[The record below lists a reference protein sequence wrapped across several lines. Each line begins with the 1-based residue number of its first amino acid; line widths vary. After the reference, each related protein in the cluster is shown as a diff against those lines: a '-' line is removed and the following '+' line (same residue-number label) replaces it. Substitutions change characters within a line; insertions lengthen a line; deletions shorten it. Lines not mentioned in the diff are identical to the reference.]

1 MKISETESERLS
13 EKKCETAGNLLSFLT
28 NEIHTVVAS
37 TIDDAGLPVTC
48 AIDMMDSDENS
59 LYFLTARGKGF
70 YHRLKRQKFIA
81 LTGVKGRDT
90 MSSVAV
96 SVRGSVEEAGDIVL
110 SHLLEKNPYM
120 LEIYP
125 TAESRKALSAFRI
138 YDGSGEFFD
147 LSVKPIV
154 RKFFGFGSCISE
166 SDVMEISDSCTDCGL
181 CLAACPQQCIDSGTV
196 PFRIRSEN
204 CLMCGR
210 CIEICP
216 QKAVSKGRSYES

>member
-1 MKISETESERLS
+1 MKISETELERSSERKY
-13 EKKCETAGNLLSFLT
+13 ENAGEILSFLT

-37 TIDDAGLPVTC
+37 TVDDDSLPVTC
-48 AIDMMDSDENS
+48 AIDMMDSDENG

-70 YHRLKRQKFIA
+70 YHRLKKRKFIA
-81 LTGVKGRDT
+81 LTGVKGKDT
-90 MSSVAV
+90 MSSVAL
-96 SVRGSVEEAGDIVL
+96 SVRGHVEEERDIVL
-110 SHLLEKNPYM
+110 SHLFEKNPYM

-125 TAESRKALSAFRI
+125 TEGSRKALSAFRI
-138 YDGSGEFFD
+138 YDGTGEFFD

-154 RKFFGFGSCISE
+154 RKSFSFGSCISE
-166 SDVMEISDSCTDCGL
+166 PDVMEISDSCTGCGL

-204 CLMCGR
+204 CLICGR

-216 QKAVSKGRSYES
+216 QKAVSRRRNYES

>member
-13 EKKCETAGNLLSFLT
+13 EKKCETAGDLLSFLS

-37 TIDDAGLPVTC
+37 TIDDDSLPVTC

-70 YHRLKRQKFIA
+70 YHRLKKHKFIA

-125 TAESRKALSAFRI
+125 TEESRKVLSAFRI
-138 YDGSGEFFD
+138 YDGSGDFFD

-154 RKFFGFGSCISE
+154 RKSFGFGRCSPE
-166 SDVMEISDSCTDCGL
+166 SDVIEISASCTGCGL
-181 CLAACPQQCIDSGTV
+181 CLAACPQQCIDAGSV
-196 PFRIRSEN
+196 PFRVRSEN

-216 QKAVSKGRSYES
+216 QKAVSRRKTNES

>member
-1 MKISETESERLS
+1 MKISETELEKSSERKYES
-13 EKKCETAGNLLSFLT
+13 AGDFLSFLT

-37 TIDDAGLPVTC
+37 TVDDDSLPVTC
-48 AIDMMDSDENS
+48 AIDIMDSDENS

-81 LTGVKGRDT
+81 LTGIKGKDT

-96 SVRGSVEEAGDIVL
+96 SVCGHVEEERDIVL

-125 TAESRKALSAFRI
+125 TEESRKALSAFRI
-138 YDGSGEFFD
+138 YDGTGEFFD

-154 RKFFGFGSCISE
+154 RKSFSFGNCSAE
-166 SDVMEISDSCTDCGL
+166 SDAMEISDSCTGCGL
-181 CLAACPQQCIDSGTV
+181 CLAACPQQCIDSSTV
-196 PFRIRSEN
+196 PFCIRNEN

-216 QKAVSKGRSYES
+216 QKAVSRRRSYDS

>member
-1 MKISETESERLS
+1 MKISETELEKFSEG
-13 EKKCETAGNLLSFLT
+13 KGETAGDFLSFLT

-37 TIDDAGLPVTC
+37 TVDDDSLPVTC
-48 AIDMMDSDENS
+48 AIDMMDSDESS

-70 YHRLKRQKFIA
+70 YHRLKKRNFIA
-81 LTGVKGRDT
+81 LTGVKGDDT
-90 MSSVAV
+90 MSSIAV
-96 SVRGSVEEAGDIVL
+96 SIRGYVEEVEDIVL

-120 LEIYP
+120 LKIYP
-125 TAESRKALSAFRI
+125 TVESRKALSAFKI
-138 YDGSGEFFD
+138 YKGVGEFFD

-154 RKFFGFGSCISE
+154 RKSFSFGSCSAETEII
-166 SDVMEISDSCTDCGL
+166 EISDGCTGCEL
-181 CLAACPQQCIDSGTV
+181 CLAACPQQCIDTSSV

-216 QKAVSKGRSYES
+216 RKAVSRGKGNES

>member
-1 MKISETESERLS
+1 MKISETELEKSSERKYES
-13 EKKCETAGNLLSFLT
+13 AGDFLSFLT

-37 TIDDAGLPVTC
+37 TADDDILPVTC
-48 AIDMMDSDENS
+48 AIDMMDSDENG

-81 LTGVKGRDT
+81 LTGIKGKDT

-96 SVRGSVEEAGDIVL
+96 SVRGHVEEAGDIVL
-110 SHLLEKNPYM
+110 SHLLKKNPYM

-125 TAESRKALSAFRI
+125 AEESRKALSAFRI
-138 YDGSGEFFD
+138 YDGTGEFFD
-147 LSVKPIV
+147 LSVNPIV
-154 RKFFGFGSCISE
+154 RKSFSFGSCSAKA
-166 SDVMEISDSCTDCGL
+166 DVMEISDSCTGCGL
-181 CLAACPQQCIDSGTV
+181 CLATCPQQCIDSSTV
-196 PFRIRSEN
+196 PFRIRNEN

-216 QKAVSKGRSYES
+216 QKAVSRRKSNES

>member
-1 MKISETESERLS
+1 MKISETESERFS
-13 EKKCETAGNLLSFLT
+13 ERKYENAGEILSFLT

-37 TIDDAGLPVTC
+37 TVDDDSLPVTC
-48 AIDMMDSDENS
+48 AIDMMDSDGNS

-70 YHRLKRQKFIA
+70 YHRLKKHNFIA

-125 TAESRKALSAFRI
+125 TEESKKALSAFRI
-138 YDGSGEFFD
+138 YDGCGEFFD
-147 LSVKPIV
+147 LSRRPIV
-154 RKFFGFGSCISE
+154 RKSFSFGSCSSE
-166 SDVMEISDSCTDCGL
+166 SDAMEISDSCSGCGL
-181 CLAACPQQCIDSGTV
+181 CLAACPQQCIDTCSV
-196 PFRIRSEN
+196 PFLIRNEN

-216 QKAVSKGRSYES
+216 QKAVSRRKSNES

>member
-1 MKISETESERLS
+1 MKISKVELEKSSER
-13 EKKCETAGNLLSFLT
+13 KFETTGDFLSFLT

-37 TIDDAGLPVTC
+37 TVDDDGLPVTC
-48 AIDMMDSDENS
+48 VIDMMDSDENS

-81 LTGVKGRDT
+81 LTGVKGKDT

-96 SVRGSVEEAGDIVL
+96 SVRGHVEEERDIVL
-110 SHLLEKNPYM
+110 SHLFEKNPYM

-125 TAESRKALSAFRI
+125 SEESRKALSAFRI
-138 YDGSGEFFD
+138 YDGTGEFFD
-147 LSVKPIV
+147 LSKRPIV
-154 RKFFGFGSCISE
+154 RKSFSFGNCSSE
-166 SDVMEISDSCTDCGL
+166 TAVMEISDNCTGCDL
-181 CLAACPQQCIDSGTV
+181 CLKSCPQQCIDISSV

-216 QKAVSKGRSYES
+216 QKAVSRRRSYES

>member
-13 EKKCETAGNLLSFLT
+13 EKKCETAGDLLSFLS

-37 TIDDAGLPVTC
+37 TIDDDSLPVTC

-70 YHRLKRQKFIA
+70 YHRLKKHNFIA

-96 SVRGSVEEAGDIVL
+96 SVRGSVEEEGGMVL
-110 SHLLEKNPYM
+110 SRLLEKNPYM

-125 TAESRKALSAFRI
+125 TAESRKALSAFRL
-138 YDGSGEFFD
+138 YEGSGESFD
-147 LSVKPIV
+147 LSKRPIV
-154 RKFFGFGSCISE
+154 RKSFSFGSCISE
-166 SDVMEISDSCTDCGL
+166 SDAMEISDSCTGCGL
-181 CLAACPQQCIDSGTV
+181 CLAACPQQCIDASTV
-196 PFRIRSEN
+196 PFSIRSEN

-216 QKAVSKGRSYES
+216 QKAISKRKTNES

>member
-1 MKISETESERLS
+1 MKISETESEKSS
-13 EKKCETAGNLLSFLT
+13 EKKCETAGDFLSFLT

-37 TIDDAGLPVTC
+37 TVDDDSLPVTC
-48 AIDMMDSDENS
+48 AIDMMDCDENG

-70 YHRLKRQKFIA
+70 YHRLKKRKFISI
-81 LTGVKGRDT
+81 TGVKGRDT

-96 SVRGSVEEAGDIVL
+96 SVRGCVDEAGDIVL

-147 LSVKPIV
+147 LSKRPIG
-154 RKFFGFGSCISE
+154 RKFFSFGRCSAE
-166 SDVMEISDSCTDCGL
+166 SDVMEISDSCTGCGL
-181 CLAACPQQCIDSGTV
+181 CLAACPQQCIDASTV
-196 PFRIRSEN
+196 PFSIRSEN
-204 CLMCGR
+204 CLMCGG
-210 CIEICP
+210 CMEICP
-216 QKAVSKGRSYES
+216 QKAVSRRKGS

>member
-1 MKISETESERLS
+1 MKISETESEKSS
-13 EKKCETAGNLLSFLT
+13 ERKFETTGDFLSFLT

-37 TIDDAGLPVTC
+37 TVDDDSLPVTC
-48 AIDMMDSDENS
+48 AIDTMDSDENS

-81 LTGVKGRDT
+81 LTGIKGKDT

-96 SVRGSVEEAGDIVL
+96 SVRGHVEEAGDIVL

-125 TAESRKALSAFRI
+125 AEESRKALSAFRI
-138 YDGSGEFFD
+138 YDGTGEFFD

-154 RKFFGFGSCISE
+154 RKSFSFGRCSAETEMI
-166 SDVMEISDSCTDCGL
+166 EISAGCTGCGN
-181 CLAACPQQCIDSGTV
+181 CLRSCPQQCIDTSSV
-196 PFRIRSEN
+196 PFHIRCEN

-216 QKAVSKGRSYES
+216 MKAVFRRKRA

>member
-13 EKKCETAGNLLSFLT
+13 EKKCETAGDLLSFLS

-37 TIDDAGLPVTC
+37 TIDDDSLPVTC

-70 YHRLKRQKFIA
+70 YHRLKKHNFIA

-96 SVRGSVEEAGDIVL
+96 SVRGCVDEAGDIVL
-110 SHLLEKNPYM
+110 SRLLEKNPYM
-120 LEIYP
+120 FEIYP
-125 TAESRKALSAFRI
+125 TEESRKALSAFRL
-138 YDGSGEFFD
+138 YEGSGEFFD
-147 LSVKPIV
+147 LSKRPIV
-154 RKFFGFGSCISE
+154 RKFFSFGRCSAE
-166 SDVMEISDSCTDCGL
+166 SDVMEISDSCTGCGL
-181 CLAACPQQCIDSGTV
+181 CLAACPQQCIDASTV
-196 PFRIRSEN
+196 PFSIRSEN
-204 CLMCGR
+204 CLMCGG

-216 QKAVSKGRSYES
+216 HKAISRRKTNES

>member
-1 MKISETESERLS
+1 MKISETGSEKSSER
-13 EKKCETAGNLLSFLT
+13 KFETTGDFLSFLT

-37 TIDDAGLPVTC
+37 TVDDDSLPVTC

-81 LTGVKGRDT
+81 LTGIKGKDT

-96 SVRGSVEEAGDIVL
+96 SVCGHVEEERDIVL

-120 LEIYP
+120 LEID
-125 TAESRKALSAFRI
+125 A
-138 YDGSGEFFD
+138 
-147 LSVKPIV
+147 
-154 RKFFGFGSCISE
+154 
-166 SDVMEISDSCTDCGL
+166 MEISDSCTGCGL
-181 CLAACPQQCIDSGTV
+181 CLAACPQQCIDSSTV
-196 PFRIRSEN
+196 PFCIRNEN

-216 QKAVSKGRSYES
+216 QKAVSRRRSYDS

>member
-1 MKISETESERLS
+1 MKISETESEKFS
-13 EKKCETAGNLLSFLT
+13 ERKSETAGDYLSFLT

-37 TIDDAGLPVTC
+37 TVDDDSLPVTC
-48 AIDMMDSDENS
+48 AIDMMDSDESS

-70 YHRLKRQKFIA
+70 YHRLKKRKFIA
-81 LTGVKGRDT
+81 LTGVKGDDT

-96 SVRGSVEEAGDIVL
+96 SVRGHVEEERDIVL
-110 SHLLEKNPYM
+110 SHLIKKNPYM
-120 LEIYP
+120 LKIYP
-125 TAESRKALSAFRI
+125 TVESRKALSAFKI
-138 YDGSGEFFD
+138 YEGVGEFFD

-154 RKFFGFGSCISE
+154 RKSFSFGSCSAETEII
-166 SDVMEISDSCTDCGL
+166 EISDDCTGCEL
-181 CLAACPQQCIDSGTV
+181 CLAACPQQCIDTSSV

-216 QKAVSKGRSYES
+216 QKAVSRGKKQ

>member
-1 MKISETESERLS
+1 MKISGTESEKSS
-13 EKKCETAGNLLSFLT
+13 EKKCEPAEDFLSFLT

-70 YHRLKRQKFIA
+70 YHRLKKQKYIA
-81 LTGVKGRDT
+81 LTGIKGTGT
-90 MSSVAV
+90 MSSIAI
-96 SVRGSVEEAGDIVL
+96 SVRGHVEEAGAIVL

-125 TAESRKALSAFRI
+125 TAESRKALYAFRI

-147 LSVKPIV
+147 LSKRPIV
-154 RKFFGFGSCISE
+154 RKFFSFGRCSAE
-166 SDVMEISDSCTDCGL
+166 SDVMEISDSCTGCGL
-181 CLAACPQQCIDSGTV
+181 CLAACPQQCIDASSV

-204 CLMCGR
+204 CLMCGG
-210 CIEICP
+210 CMEICP
-216 QKAVSKGRSYES
+216 QKAVSRRKTNES